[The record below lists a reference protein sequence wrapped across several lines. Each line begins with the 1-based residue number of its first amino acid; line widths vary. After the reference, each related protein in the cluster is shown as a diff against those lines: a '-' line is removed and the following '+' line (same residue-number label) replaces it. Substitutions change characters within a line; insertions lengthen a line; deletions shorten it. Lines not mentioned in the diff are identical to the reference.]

1 MGPPE
6 SRREM
11 ASAESSKLEKQ
22 RFKPIGDGRG
32 WFTLTW
38 LAEPGL
44 QCGEQAGAPGGA
56 GALGL

>member
-1 MGPPE
+1 MDRRSDGATRKVLPE

-22 RFKPIGDGRG
+22 RFKPIVDGGG

-38 LAEPGL
+38 LAAPGL
-44 QCGEQAGAPGGA
+44 
-56 GALGL
+56 